1 MNKRDLNLLRL
12 GRENPKAL
20 DLLLKVSELLEVQS
34 PAAISQEDLS
44 REIGI
49 NSKTVA
55 LLLENLKD
63 LVHYCRAGD
72 LWIFSSRDISWKE
85 EAGYETLKVTVLRKA
100 SGENAGKDAKEEKP
114 APASAPAQTAPAA
127 SSEKPASHKQA

>member
-20 DLLLKVSELLEVQS
+20 DLLLRVSELLEVQS

-44 REIGI
+44 RDLGLSGKTI
-49 NSKTVA
+49 N

-63 LVHYCRAGD
+63 LVHCSRAGD
-72 LWIFSSRDISWKE
+72 LLIFSSKDIAWKE
-85 EAGYETLKVTVLRKA
+85 EGEYEVLKVFIVRKKSEA
-100 SGENAGKDAKEEKP
+100 AGSEGKEEKP
-114 APASAPAQTAPAA
+114 AQSQTSAAPSEKAPAPAR
-127 SSEKPASHKQA
+127 K